1 VNNSLFSV
9 IIPTYNR
16 LDRLRVCLPTFL
28 STKLQGVEF
37 IIVDNCSTDGTW
49 PYLKELASNDKR
61 LRILQNPQNIG
72 MVKNWLRCYC
82 EVKSPFAL
90 FLSDDDKLEGDYIT
104 QCYEIFVSH
113 SQVGLVHHFASGWKH
128 NVADQMDNYVVHKS
142 GEDAQRAI
150 CMITGAYPGIAFRMN
165 NFDLGNFSLDAGAI
179 YPQVK
184 ASLLIARNYD
194 VAIIKKCGI
203 VSPDWGESVAEKF
216 KEQDRPNDFGLIE
229 RISYLNKYAS
239 SKILFHFVRCT
250 IPWYINCVASFI
262 ENSQITLFQITS
274 SIPKYYFNLLT
285 LLYILKQKKFK
296 ILVYFL
302 LTLVINP
309 IRLIYFIKFSFILT
323 TRKS

>member
-1 VNNSLFSV
+1 MNNSLFSV

-113 SQVGLVHHFASGWKH
+113 SQVGLVHPH
-128 NVADQMDNYVVHKS
+128 
-142 GEDAQRAI
+142 
-150 CMITGAYPGIAFRMN
+150 
-165 NFDLGNFSLDAGAI
+165 
-179 YPQVK
+179 
-184 ASLLIARNYD
+184 
-194 VAIIKKCGI
+194 
-203 VSPDWGESVAEKF
+203 
-216 KEQDRPNDFGLIE
+216 
-229 RISYLNKYAS
+229 
-239 SKILFHFVRCT
+239 
-250 IPWYINCVASFI
+250 
-262 ENSQITLFQITS
+262 
-274 SIPKYYFNLLT
+274 
-285 LLYILKQKKFK
+285 
-296 ILVYFL
+296 
-302 LTLVINP
+302 
-309 IRLIYFIKFSFILT
+309 
-323 TRKS
+323 